1 MSSYPSAPDWSGA
14 VAALRQ
20 ADSVLLIAHV
30 TPDADA
36 LGSALALGLALRT
49 LGKEVQVSVGEP
61 RFEVPASLNFLP
73 GLDLVVTPE
82 QVTLTDVVVVCD
94 TSSPER
100 LGVLAERVSAAPISI
115 AIDHHPTFNGFGT
128 IHVIDPESPATAALA
143 LKIIDLLDVQ
153 LTRDIA
159 SAIYAGLATDTGS
172 FKFQLTTSETL
183 RTAARLFDAGIH
195 HSDLARKLF
204 DDEPFDALRVLGVAL
219 ERAVLVPTAVGGKG
233 LVYTTV
239 GQGDRGSLPE
249 LAMERVIDTL
259 RRTTEAEI
267 AAVFKQADD
276 GVWKG
281 SLRSKTSI
289 NVGEVAR
296 ALGGGGHTYAAGY
309 TGTTDVERMV
319 VDLISELDR
328 AAGA

>member
-1 MSSYPSAPDWSGA
+1 MTSYPAAPDWSGA

-36 LGSALALGLALRT
+36 LGSALALGIALRSM
-49 LGKEVQVSVGEP
+49 GKSVQVSVGEP
-61 RFEVPASLNFLP
+61 GFVVPSSLNFLP
-73 GLDLVVTPE
+73 GLDLVVAPE
-82 QVTLTDVVVVCD
+82 DVIVPDVVVVCD

-100 LGVLAERVSAAPISI
+100 LGVLADSVSVAPIAI

-128 IHVIDPESPATAALA
+128 ILVIDPESPATAALA
-143 LKIIDLLDVQ
+143 LKLIDMLDAQ

-172 FKFQLTTSETL
+172 FKFQSTTSETL

-204 DDEPFDALRVLGVAL
+204 DDEPFDALRVLGIAL
-219 ERAVLVPTAVGGKG
+219 ERAVLVQGAVGGKG

-239 GQGDRGSLPE
+239 GCTDRGDLPE

-281 SLRSKTSI
+281 SLRSKTTI

-296 ALGGGGHTYAAGY
+296 ALGGGGHKYAAGY
-309 TGTTDVERMV
+309 TGTTDVDQMV
-319 VDLISELDR
+319 IDLMNELDR

>member
-1 MSSYPSAPDWSGA
+1 MSSYPASPDWSGA

-36 LGSALALGLALRT
+36 LGSALALGIALRS
-49 LGKEVQVSVGEP
+49 LGKSVQVSVGEP
-61 RFEVPASLNFLP
+61 NFEVPASLNFLP
-73 GLDLVVTPE
+73 GLDLVVSPE
-82 QVTLTDVVVVCD
+82 QVSATDVVVVCD
-94 TSSPER
+94 TSSAER
-100 LGVLAERVSAAPISI
+100 LGVLADFVSTAPIAI

-128 IHVIDPESPATAALA
+128 IHIIDPDSPATAALA
-143 LKIIDLLDVQ
+143 LKLIDSLDVP

-172 FKFQLTTSETL
+172 FKFQSTTSETL

-219 ERAVLVPTAVGGKG
+219 ERAVLVKDAVAGKG
-233 LVYTTV
+233 FVYTTV
-239 GQGDRGSLPE
+239 ARDDRGELPE

-309 TGTTDVERMV
+309 TGSLDVDQMII
-319 VDLISELDR
+319 DLIKELDR

>member
-1 MSSYPSAPDWSGA
+1 MSSYPTAPDWSGA

-36 LGSALALGLALRT
+36 LGSALALGLALKS
-49 LGKEVQVSVGEP
+49 LGKKVQVSVGEP
-61 RFEVPASLNFLP
+61 DFQVPSSLNFLP

-82 QVTLTDVVVVCD
+82 QADSADVVVVCD
-94 TSSPER
+94 TSSSER
-100 LGVLAERVSAAPISI
+100 LGVLADFVSASAISI

-128 IHVIDPESPATAALA
+128 IHIIDPESPATAALA
-143 LKIIDLLDVQ
+143 LKLIDLLDVT

-172 FKFQLTTSETL
+172 FKFQSTTSETL
-183 RTAARLFDAGIH
+183 RTAARLFDAGIQ

-219 ERAVLVPTAVGGKG
+219 ERAVLVPTAVGGRG

-239 GQGDRGSLPE
+239 SSYDRGELPE

-259 RRTTEAEI
+259 RRTTEAEV
-267 AAVFKQADD
+267 AAVFKQTDE

-289 NVGEVAR
+289 NVGEVAGS
-296 ALGGGGHTYAAGY
+296 LGGGGHKYAAGY
-309 TGTTDVERMV
+309 TGTSDVDQMV
-319 VDLISELDR
+319 IDLINELDR